1 MSMQN
6 QLFLAPFI
14 LTILIK
20 YVNQILTN
28 CLYTN
33 NTLFTYAFMN
43 IITKLD
49 FRQNSLKSISFRLAK
64 DREFF
69 CGIICANKNDIN
81 TCNRIGKDNF

>member
-6 QLFLAPFI
+6 QLFLTPFI

-43 IITKLD
+43 IITKLV
-49 FRQNSLKSISFRLAK
+49 FPAK
-64 DREFF
+64 FS
-69 CGIICANKNDIN
+69 KIN
-81 TCNRIGKDNF
+81 LFSVGQR

>member
-33 NTLFTYAFMN
+33 NTLNTLFTYAFMN
-43 IITKLD
+43 IITKLV
-49 FRQNSLKSISFRLAK
+49 FPAK
-64 DREFF
+64 FS
-69 CGIICANKNDIN
+69 KIN
-81 TCNRIGKDNF
+81 LFSVGQR